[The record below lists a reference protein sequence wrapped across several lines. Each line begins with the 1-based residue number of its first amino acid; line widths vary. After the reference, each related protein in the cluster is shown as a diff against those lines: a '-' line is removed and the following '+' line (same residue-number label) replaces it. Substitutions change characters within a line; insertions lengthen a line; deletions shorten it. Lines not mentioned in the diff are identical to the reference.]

1 MIIRD
6 PQTGLL
12 RDIPEYPIRQVE
24 EPELLRDIY
33 PYSEVPRLVFDG
45 QSVPMNP
52 APDFF
57 ITDTTFRDGQ
67 QSRPP
72 YKVDQIV
79 RIFDMLSRLGGPR
92 GVVRVSEFFLY
103 TDKDKEAVVKCQEL
117 GHRFPEVTGW
127 IRANKKDF
135 ELVKNMGLKET
146 GILTS
151 ASDYHIFLKFNKTRE
166 QIADTYCDLVSTA
179 LDSGLESVRCHLEDI
194 TRADFYGFIVPLV
207 QRFMAIAQDARKAV
221 KIRLCDTMGY
231 GVPYAEASLP
241 RSIPKMIHILRTEC
255 GVPSEWLE
263 WHGHNDFHKVLVNA
277 TTAWLYGCA
286 AANCA
291 ILGFGERTGN
301 PPLEGAIM
309 DYISLKGSNDD
320 IDTTVITELAEYFRS
335 DLGVELSPGYP
346 FVGAN
351 FNTTSAGIHA
361 DGMLK
366 NEEIYNIFDTGKIL
380 NRPPRVNVTDKSGL
394 AGIAHWVNAYLGL
407 RPEVAVDKRHAG
419 LETINDWVREQYVSG
434 RVTSISD
441 QEMLMRARMSLP
453 EYFKSDYD
461 KLREHAF
468 TLCEKLVE
476 QLAES
481 HELRT
486 MDHEVIEHVLSEEL
500 HKHRFI
506 KFMYVV
512 DPNGFRITKNVCQAQ
527 DEEKYGRIK
536 PDEIYT
542 DRDWFKRAVETQ
554 QVYITRFY
562 ESKITGILC
571 VTVSAPIFDAEGEL
585 LGILGVDLAFEELV
599 RMHEELLS

>member
-12 RDIPEYPIRQVE
+12 RSIPDYGIKQVD
-24 EPELLRDIY
+24 EPELLRNIY

-45 QSVPMNP
+45 QNVPMSP

-79 RIFDMLSRLGGPR
+79 RIYDMLSRLGGPK
-92 GVVRVSEFFLY
+92 GVIRVSEFFLY
-103 TDKDKEAVVKCQEL
+103 TDKDKDAVVKCQEL

-135 ELVKNMGLKET
+135 DLVKNMGLKET

-166 QIADTYCDLVSTA
+166 QVADAYCDLVSTA
-179 LDSGLESVRCHLEDI
+179 LDSGLDAVRCHLEDI

-207 QRFMAIAQDARKAV
+207 QRFMAIAQDAHKAV

-231 GVPYAEASLP
+231 GVPYTEASLP
-241 RSIPKMIHILRTEC
+241 RSIPKMIHALRNEC
-255 GVPSEWLE
+255 GVPHEWLE

-291 ILGFGERTGN
+291 VLGFGERTGN

-309 DYISLKGSNDD
+309 DYISLKGNDDD
-320 IDTTVITELAEYFRS
+320 IDTTVITEMADYFQKE
-335 DLGVELSPGYP
+335 LGVEISPGYP
-346 FVGAN
+346 FVGLN

-366 NEEIYNIFDTGKIL
+366 NEEIYNIFDTTKIL

-394 AGIAHWVNAYLGL
+394 AGIAHWVNSYLGL
-407 RPEVAVDKRHAG
+407 RPEVAVDKRHKG
-419 LETINDWVREQYVSG
+419 LEAINDWVREQYAYG

-441 QEMLMRARMSLP
+441 QEMLMRARMNLP

-476 QLAES
+476 TLAES
-481 HELRT
+481 KELRS
-486 MDHEVIEHVLSEEL
+486 MDHNTIERVLTYEL
-500 HKHRFI
+500 NKHKFI
-506 KFMYVV
+506 RFMYVV
-512 DPNGFRITKNVCQAQ
+512 DTNGYRITKNVCQSQ

-542 DRDWFKRAVETQ
+542 DRDWFRKALENQ
-554 QVYITRFY
+554 DVYITPFY

-571 VTVSAPIFDAEGEL
+571 VTVSAPIFDSEGEL
-585 LGILGVDLAFEELV
+585 LGVLGVDLAFEELV
-599 RMHEELLS
+599 RMHEELVS

>member
-1 MIIRD
+1 
-6 PQTGLL
+6 
-12 RDIPEYPIRQVE
+12 
-24 EPELLRDIY
+24 
-33 PYSEVPRLVFDG
+33 
-45 QSVPMNP
+45 
-52 APDFF
+52 
-57 ITDTTFRDGQ
+57 
-67 QSRPP
+67 
-72 YKVDQIV
+72 
-79 RIFDMLSRLGGPR
+79 
-92 GVVRVSEFFLY
+92 
-103 TDKDKEAVVKCQEL
+103 
-117 GHRFPEVTGW
+117 
-127 IRANKKDF
+127 
-135 ELVKNMGLKET
+135 
-146 GILTS
+146 
-151 ASDYHIFLKFNKTRE
+151 
-166 QIADTYCDLVSTA
+166 
-179 LDSGLESVRCHLEDI
+179 
-194 TRADFYGFIVPLV
+194 
-207 QRFMAIAQDARKAV
+207 MAIAQDARKAV

-231 GVPYAEASLP
+231 GVPYPEASLP

-419 LETINDWVREQYVSG
+419 LEAINDWVREQYVSG

-481 HELRT
+481 HQLRT
-486 MDHEVIEHVLSEEL
+486 MDHETIEQVLSEEL